1 MTDPAD
7 IRLLA
12 ALAELGKGAVHELAA
27 KVGMDPRE
35 VAYRL
40 VALSGSGLPLL
51 VGVESDPN
59 GLRAAISGAP
69 ASWQRPPG
77 GYPGGPGSVPFPA
90 AAGPNAGPGTA
101 GQNLGGMPGA
111 AGPNPGGAA
120 GPNQGGMPGA
130 AGPNQSGMP
139 GPNQGGMPGP
149 MTSGQ
154 GAAPGAGPASAGV
167 PVRGGAAGMPGAQ
180 GSGPHPPGP
189 NGIPDS
195 AGMPG
200 HSGPHPPGQ
209 HGMPGPGTS
218 GAYPPGHTGI
228 PAGPGQH
235 GMPGPG
241 TSAAYPPGQTGIP
254 ATGPGPGVSGAY
266 APGPAGISGAYPP
279 GPNGIPGGPGVS
291 GAYAPGPNGIPAG
304 PGVSGAYAP
313 GQTGMPPQ
321 VPVGANVHNGPSGP
335 YPAPDPVVSTW
346 GVPQTASWARGDEPR
361 PAAAPAKQGRIG
373 ETMQSQG
380 LEGEQLSVQLLE
392 VQDPADFLF
401 GAAGYRLED
410 GERAVVVHTEITN
423 RGPIPFASL
432 PDNYLELVTDS
443 GETVAKAPVSLTSR
457 PPHKIGVQP
466 GETLGGHTVYVLP
479 TATRVVSVRWSPRP
493 EPDERTLTWAV
504 D

>member
-77 GYPGGPGSVPFPA
+77 GGYPGGPGSAPFP
-90 AAGPNAGPGTA
+90 
-101 GQNLGGMPGA
+101 A
-111 AGPNPGGAA
+111 AGPNPGG
-120 GPNQGGMPGA
+120 MP
-130 AGPNQSGMP
+130 P
-139 GPNQGGMPGP
+139 
-149 MTSGQ
+149 
-154 GAAPGAGPASAGV
+154 GPASAPMPSGPVPNGPASTGV
-167 PVRGGAAGMPGAQ
+167 PARGAQAPGMPGS
-180 GSGPHPPGP
+180 SGPHSPGQS
-189 NGIPDS
+189 GIPDS

-218 GAYPPGHTGI
+218 GAYPPGQTGL

-235 GMPGPG
+235 GRPGPG
-241 TSAAYPPGQTGIP
+241 TSGAYPPGQNGIP
-254 ATGPGPGVSGAY
+254 GPYAPGVSGAY

-279 GPNGIPGGPGVS
+279 GPNGIPGGVS
-291 GAYAPGPNGIPAG
+291 GAYSPA
-304 PGVSGAYAP
+304 
-313 GQTGMPPQ
+313 QTGMPPA
-321 VPVGANVHNGPSGP
+321 GTNVHNGPSGP

-443 GETVAKAPVSLTSR
+443 GETIAKAPVSLTSR

-479 TATRVVSVRWSPRP
+479 TATRVVAVRWSPRP
-493 EPDERTLTWAV
+493 EPDERTLTWSV
-504 D
+504 G